1 MRRLILLAG
10 LLCPLSRPAMPED
23 PDVFRLHWN
32 AFVEPMNAYV
42 AYRQNGIIRADKL
55 REAMKALRKLE
66 REEGWT
72 EIR

>member
-1 MRRLILLAG
+1 
-10 LLCPLSRPAMPED
+10 MPED

-42 AYRQNGIIRADKL
+42 ADRQNGIIRADKL